1 MLKLFKIRPCYF
13 ARNEKSQRIR
23 IDFIEFIDGVSQKN
37 ETIIF
42 FLIFAQLD
50 HLTSSSL
57 KRKRKI
63 FQLNVTDTSID
74 NGYVMLSLFYF
85 PLSHFISI

>member
-1 MLKLFKIRPCYF
+1 MFKIRPCYL

-37 ETIIF
+37 ETIIIF

-85 PLSHFISI
+85 PLSNFISI

>member
-1 MLKLFKIRPCYF
+1 MFKIRPCYL

-37 ETIIF
+37 ETIIIFF

-85 PLSHFISI
+85 SLSHFISI